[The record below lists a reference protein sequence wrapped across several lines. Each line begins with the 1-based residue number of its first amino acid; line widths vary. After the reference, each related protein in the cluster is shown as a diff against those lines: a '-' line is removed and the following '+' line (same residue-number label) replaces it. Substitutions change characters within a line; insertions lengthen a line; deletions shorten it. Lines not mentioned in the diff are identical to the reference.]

1 MNVRVLF
8 LLAAG
13 LCGLALPAR
22 ADDWP
27 QWRGP
32 DRSGVSK
39 ETGLL
44 PTWPKGGPPL
54 LWTCRDAGL
63 GYSQPAVVGDR
74 LYLTGARGDSEY
86 LFALDVK
93 DGKEAWHTKIGP
105 VFTFQGNAWGEGPRS
120 TASVDGDLVYA
131 LSGGGVLICARTND
145 GQEVW
150 RKDLPPELHAEVNPI
165 GGGPENLGWGFAW
178 SPLVDGDRLVCVP
191 GGPEGLL
198 AALDKK
204 TGKVLW
210 RSAEVKEKAPYSSP
224 MPTEVGGVRHYVQ
237 MTYKGAV
244 GVAAKDGK
252 LLWSYQRKP
261 TGYKDVLI
269 PTPLIHDDFVFLTQ
283 GMGLP
288 AVGCDLLR
296 LSPAESGGVKA
307 TKVYQNK
314 ELANV
319 LGGVVLVKGH
329 VYGSSGGLV
338 NSPRMRWVCLDFKTG
353 TPAWT
358 DDEHFD
364 EPGSVIAADG
374 NVYCYGQET
383 GTAVLLEASPEKWTE
398 KGRFEI
404 PEKTKHQ
411 SASGKVWTHPVIA
424 NGRLYLRDQELLFC
438 YNIKK

>member
-1 MNVRVLF
+1 MNARVL
-8 LLAAG
+8 LVLAAG
-13 LCGLALPAR
+13 LCAPALAAR

-44 PTWPKGGPPL
+44 ETWPKGGPKL
-54 LWTCRDAGL
+54 LWTYRDAGL
-63 GYSQPAVVGDR
+63 GYSHPAVVGDR
-74 LYLTGARGDSEY
+74 LYLTGGRGDSEY
-86 LFALDVK
+86 LFALGVK
-93 DGKEAWHTKIGP
+93 DGKEIWSAKLGP
-105 VFTFQGNAWGEGPRS
+105 LFTFQGNAWGDGPRS
-120 TASVDGDLVYA
+120 APSVDGELVYA
-131 LSGGGVLICARTND
+131 LGGFGAFVCVRAGD
-145 GQEVW
+145 GHEVW
-150 RKDLPPELHAEVNPI
+150 RKDLPKDLQAEVNPI
-165 GGGPENLGWGFAW
+165 GGGPENLGWGYTW
-178 SPLVDGDRLVCVP
+178 SPLVDGDQVICVP

-210 RSAEVKEKAPYSSP
+210 RSGQVKEKAPYSSP
-224 MPTEVGGVRHYVQ
+224 MVATVGGVRHYVQ

-261 TGYKDVLI
+261 GYKDVLI
-269 PTPLIHDDFVFLTQ
+269 PTPLVHDNFVFLTQ

-288 AVGCDLLR
+288 AVGCDLIR
-296 LSPAESGGVKA
+296 LTPGDSGEVKVA
-307 TKVYQNK
+307 KVYQNK
-314 ELANV
+314 ELADV
-319 LGGVVLVKGH
+319 LGGVVLVGGH

-338 NSPRMRWVCLDFKTG
+338 NSPRMRWVCLDFQTG
-353 TPAWT
+353 KVAWS
-358 DDEHFD
+358 DDQDLD

-374 NVYCYGQET
+374 HLYCYGQET

-411 SASGKVWTHPVIA
+411 APSGKVWTHPVIA

-438 YNIKK
+438 YNIKE